1 MCNPDPIFFIPYP
14 GSRIKKAL
22 DPGSRLKKALDPGSR
37 LKKAPNPVF
46 HNIKN
51 LSYLT
56 QKLLLSSRKYDP

>member
-37 LKKAPNPVF
+37 LKKATVCRIPQ
-46 HNIKN
+46 H
-51 LSYLT
+51 
-56 QKLLLSSRKYDP
+56 